1 MAPDINSVIAVVTRV
16 GGIADVG
23 PDQDIF
29 EAGMSSVDAL
39 QLLLELESEFG
50 VSIPDEDF
58 VAART
63 PRALL
68 DLVTRLAGRAA

>member
-1 MAPDINSVIAVVTRV
+1 MTPDIESVTSVVTRIGNV
-16 GGIADVG
+16 PEVG

-29 EAGMSSVDAL
+29 EAGVSSVDAL
-39 QLLLELESEFG
+39 QLLLELESTFG

-68 DLVTRLAGRAA
+68 ELVTRLAGRAA

>member
-1 MAPDINSVIAVVTRV
+1 MTPDIDSVTAVVSRV
-16 GGIADVG
+16 GGISDVG
-23 PDQDIF
+23 PDQDFF
-29 EAGMSSVDAL
+29 EAGVSSVDAL
-39 QLLLELESEFG
+39 QLLLELESTFD
-50 VSIPDEDF
+50 VTIPDEDF